1 MLGMVV
7 VGAMVGLAGR
17 LMHPSGRVVSL
28 PAAPVLG
35 AAGALAA
42 FYAGRAAYLFTDG
55 HLLGWGAAI
64 VGAAVFVALWGVV
77 RPRR

>member
-1 MLGMVV
+1 MLGMAV

-28 PAAPVLG
+28 AAAPLLG

-42 FYAGRAAYLFTDG
+42 FYVGRAAHLFTDG
-55 HLLGWGAAI
+55 QLLGWGAAI
-64 VGAAVFVALWGVV
+64 VGSAVFVGLWGVA